1 MVGVVF
7 AGWYDN
13 PEFTGEPYGIGDV
26 WMKKTDASL
35 YAKWELIAPE

>member
-13 PEFTGEPYGIGDV
+13 PEFTGEPYEIGDA
-26 WMKKTDASL
+26 WFLPDEAYL
-35 YAKWELIAPE
+35 WAKWELIAPE